1 MRDDSLD
8 LNAGWDP
15 ERIGLILPTSL
26 GGIVQSL
33 PVLSALRERF
43 SEASITAIVSRE
55 YAELID
61 GHPLVSG
68 VIEYDRHGPLILWR
82 KLMNQLL
89 RPRFGMTVDFH
100 GLLRTGIMAR
110 VTKAPVRIGLES
122 AREVARFAYTRTLPD
137 SGPLVPETQRFWR
150 LAEHF
155 GLGNHRGS
163 AGITISHTDRN
174 WVRARLDA
182 FRRPLIAVH
191 PGAGRDTKRW
201 PIEKFAVAACK
212 TIRRYGGV
220 AIVLGSD
227 AEQGTASQFAE
238 LMYKFIPARPVVNLA
253 GSTSLKQ
260 LAAILEQSDCLLSN
274 DSGPMHLA
282 ASLGTRV
289 VSVFTCTSPL
299 ISGPSGPHHRPVSSC
314 VACHASYRKRCP
326 KRGSRHMACMEDVTT
341 ERVVNALRL
350 VLDERINEIRR
361 AA

>member
-1 MRDDSLD
+1 MRDDPLD

-43 SEASITAIVSRE
+43 PEVSLTAIVSRE
-55 YAELID
+55 YAELVED
-61 GHPLVSG
+61 HPLLNG
-68 VIEYDRHGPLILWR
+68 LIEYDRRGPLILWR
-82 KLMNQLL
+82 KLMNQLR

-110 VTKAPVRIGLES
+110 ATKAPVRIGLES
-122 AREVARFAYTRTLPD
+122 AREGANFAYTRTLTD
-137 SGPLVPETQRFWR
+137 SGPLVPEAQRFWR

-163 AGITISHTDRN
+163 AGIMIGNADRN
-174 WVRARLDA
+174 WVTAKLGS

-191 PGAGRDTKRW
+191 PGAGWATKRW

-212 TIRRYGGV
+212 TIRRYGGTV
-220 AIVLGSD
+220 VVLGGE
-227 AEQGTASQFAE
+227 AEQATASQFAD
-238 LMYKFIPARPVVNLA
+238 LMYKFIPAKPVINLA

-260 LAAILEQSDCLLSN
+260 LAAVLEQSDCLLSN

-282 ASLGTRV
+282 ASLETRV

-299 ISGPSGPHHRPVSSC
+299 ISGPAGPHHQPVSSC

-326 KRGSRHMACMEDVTT
+326 KRGSRHMACMEDVST
-341 ERVVNALRL
+341 ERVVTALSL
-350 VLDERINEIRR
+350 VLEERIDEIRR